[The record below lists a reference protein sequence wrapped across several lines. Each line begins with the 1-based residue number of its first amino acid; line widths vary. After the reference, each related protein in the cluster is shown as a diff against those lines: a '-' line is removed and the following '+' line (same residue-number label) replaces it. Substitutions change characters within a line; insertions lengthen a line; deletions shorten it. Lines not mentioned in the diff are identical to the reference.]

1 MNLQIFNQIA
11 FLPAIKALFKWLKV
25 PINFVTDEPT
35 SAKEILKDT
44 FKENE
49 TFNLINDVYF
59 VGMVDDAAFNGNS
72 SLAVSTIKS
81 DYDGVLIFGVTLKDR
96 PNSLLPTRA
105 QLDKYQELLTVSFII
120 RQ

>member
-11 FLPAIKALFKWLKV
+11 FLPAIKALFNWLKV